1 MAKIEDTQKVEKN
14 ENKAKQPP
22 AAPASQIPETVAV
35 EVKQANEAKDPLA
48 KLSKDDA
55 DSVRL
60 IDSLLNEYAST
71 IKKTSH
77 LGDSARSGYGKLHGA
92 YRTLMSLRG
101 EAHKEA
107 ARVFMRAFK
116 QHGKGSLDYDMR
128 CRHIEL
134 LPADQRGVFA
144 SYLDLLSRFEKSS
157 DKGAFRNNNNIDRLL
172 GRILDPELAASIN
185 SVFPG

>member
-1 MAKIEDTQKVEKN
+1 MAKIEDKQKPEAK
-14 ENKAKQPP
+14 ENNGNQPP
-22 AAPASQIPETVAV
+22 ASPASQTPDV
-35 EVKQANEAKDPLA
+35 VKADVQQVNVAKDPLA
-48 KLSKDDA
+48 KLGKDDA

-101 EAHKEA
+101 DAHKEA

-116 QHGKGSLDYDMR
+116 VHGKNSLDYDMR
-128 CRHIEL
+128 CRHIDM
-134 LPADQRGVFA
+134 LPTDQRAVFA
-144 SYLDLLSRFEKSS
+144 GYLDLLSRFEKSS
-157 DKGAFRNNNNIDRLL
+157 DKGNFRKNNNIDRLL